1 MEVNEAPGVFISGNR
16 LFASNNAVADSY
28 VEVVAVVNG
37 VQSNKLVIYI
47 VEDISDTV
55 LPSDDETPATDEFE
69 YITSDNRQVVGKNSE
84 QGAND

>member
-1 MEVNEAPGVFISGNR
+1 M
-16 LFASNNAVADSY
+16 ADSY

-55 LPSDDETPATDEFE
+55 SPSEDETPATDEFE

-84 QGAND
+84 QRAND